1 MSKENTQGLY
11 VLIAIG
17 ILVILALI
25 AFTGNKPA
33 EIEERVIG
41 HQVDR
46 IVKEQTYKLGAPAYD
61 FRDNFINGCMG
72 EDGTY
77 SECDC
82 MYKELI
88 KEYGERDFVEMLVE
102 FYLTGE
108 LPSRALMAVLNC
120 Y

>member
-1 MSKENTQGLY
+1 MNKENKQGLY

-17 ILVILALI
+17 ILGILALI
-25 AFTGNKPA
+25 AFTGNKP
-33 EIEERVIG
+33 EEEKVVG

-46 IVKEQTYKLGAPAYD
+46 IVKEQTYKTEDPIND
-61 FRDNFINGCMG
+61 FRDNFIGGCMD

-88 KEYGERDFVEMLVE
+88 KEYGERDFLEMSVD